1 MATGTMT
8 STARPLQSRLTTRYD
23 RVFYGGMALALGL
36 TVFAGFAPTY
46 YLRLLSG
53 PTTTTSGGP
62 FTVAVHLHGALFTAW
77 VLLFMVQ
84 TALVASRRVN
94 VHRKLGAVGAA
105 LAGAM
110 VIVGVSLAIRTTA
123 SGLGPPGIDP
133 LAFMAIPMFDM
144 VVFSLLVGT
153 ALLRRRD
160 RETHKR
166 LMLLGYISLVT
177 AAIARL
183 PGVLPLG
190 PLAFFGLSYLFVI
203 AAIAYDYLSRGR
215 VHKAYVWG
223 SVLIAVSVPVRLAV
237 SGTGAWRSFAEML
250 TR

>member
-1 MATGTMT
+1 MT
-8 STARPLQSRLTTRYD
+8 STAAPLRSRATTRYD

-53 PTTTTSGGP
+53 PTATTSGGP
-62 FTVAVHLHGALFTAW
+62 FTVLVHLHGALFTAW
-77 VLLFMVQ
+77 VLLFVAQ

-94 VHRKLGAVGAA
+94 VHRKLGVAGAV
-105 LAGAM
+105 LAGTM
-110 VIVGVSLAIRTTA
+110 VIVGVSLAIRTAA
-123 SGLGPPGIDP
+123 SGLGPAGVDP

-144 VVFSLLVGT
+144 AVFSLLVGT

-183 PGVLPLG
+183 PGILPLG
-190 PLAFFGLSYLFVI
+190 PIVFFGLSYLFVVV
-203 AAIAYDYLSRGR
+203 AIAYDYLSRGR

-223 SVLIAVSVPVRLAV
+223 AALIAVSVPVRLGV
-237 SGTGAWRSFAEML
+237 SATGAWRSIAEML